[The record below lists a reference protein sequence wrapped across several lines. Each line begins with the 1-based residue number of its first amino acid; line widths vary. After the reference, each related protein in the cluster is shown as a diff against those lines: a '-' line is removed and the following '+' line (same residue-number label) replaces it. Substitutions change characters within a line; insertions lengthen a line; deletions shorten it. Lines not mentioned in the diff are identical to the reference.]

1 MSSKDVLFY
10 GCEYMRVPFLDLK
23 VQYAAIKREIGR
35 AIDEVCDS
43 QQFILGPQVHRLE
56 DEIARYCGA
65 PYAVGVS
72 SGTDALLLALMALG
86 IGPGDEVITTPYTFI
101 ATAGSIVRSGARPV
115 FVDIDPTR
123 FTIDP
128 KLIADRV
135 TERTRA
141 ILPVHLFGR
150 CAEMEP
156 ILRLAA
162 EHQIAVIEDT
172 AQALGAEDE
181 FGRRA
186 GCVGLLGCFS
196 FYPTKNLGAFGDAG
210 MVITSDSSLASTLLA
225 LRNHGSSTKYSHSL
239 LGGNFRLDELQAA
252 ILTVKLKHLDQWTE
266 QRISNAERYD
276 TLFRKRGLGD
286 QIQLP
291 ELPKN
296 ERHVFNQYVIRAP
309 RRDELSHFL
318 ESRGIGHDIYYP
330 IPLHLQPCFQYLGY
344 KEGDMPAS
352 EQAAREALALPIYP
366 ELTQPMLE
374 YVVDAFQA
382 FYRGRS
388 S

>member
-1 MSSKDVLFY
+1 MQ
-10 GCEYMRVPFLDLK
+10 VPFLDLK
-23 VQYAAIKREIGR
+23 GQYAAIKSEIRR
-35 AIDEVCDS
+35 AIDEVCDN
-43 QQFILGPQVHRLE
+43 QQFILGPKVRRLE
-56 DEIARYCGA
+56 DEIARYCGTR
-65 PYAVGVS
+65 YAVGVS

-101 ATAGSIVRSGARPV
+101 ATAGSIARSGARPV
-115 FVDIDPTR
+115 FVDIDPAR

-128 KLIADRV
+128 RLIADRI

-156 ILRLAA
+156 IRTLAA
-162 EHQIAVIEDT
+162 QHRLAVIEDA

-181 FGRRA
+181 LGRRA
-186 GCVGLLGCFS
+186 GCIGLLGCFS
-196 FYPTKNLGAFGDAG
+196 FYPTKNLGGFGDGG
-210 MVITSDSSLASTLLA
+210 MVTTSDSSLASTLLA
-225 LRNHGSSTKYSHSL
+225 LRNHGSSTKYLHSV

-252 ILTVKLKHLDQWTE
+252 LLAVKLTHLDQWTE
-266 QRISNAERYD
+266 QRINNAKQYD
-276 TLFRKRGLGD
+276 ALFHERGLGH

-296 ERHVFNQYVIRAP
+296 ERHVFNQYVIRVP
-309 RRDELSHFL
+309 RRDELSRFL
-318 ESRGIGHDIYYP
+318 ESQGIGHDIYDP
-330 IPLHLQPCFQYLGY
+330 MPLHLQACFEYLGY
-344 KEGDMPAS
+344 KEGDLPAS

-366 ELTQPMLE
+366 ELTQPMQE
-374 YVVDAFQA
+374 CVVDALQA
-382 FYRGRS
+382 FYKKRS

>member
-1 MSSKDVLFY
+1 
-10 GCEYMRVPFLDLK
+10 MRVPFLDLK
-23 VQYAAIKREIGR
+23 VQYAAIKSEIRR

-43 QQFILGPQVHRLE
+43 QQFILGPKVRGLE
-56 DEIARYCGA
+56 DEVAQYCGIRH
-65 PYAVGVS
+65 AVGTS

-101 ATAGSIVRSGARPV
+101 ATAGSIARSGARPV
-115 FVDIDPTR
+115 FVDIDPAR

-128 KLIADRV
+128 KLIADRI

-156 ILRLAA
+156 ILTLAA
-162 EHQIAVIEDT
+162 RHDIAVIEDA
-172 AQALGAEDE
+172 AQAIGAEDE

-186 GCVGLLGCFS
+186 GCIGLLGCFS
-196 FYPTKNLGAFGDAG
+196 FYPTKNLGGFGDGG
-210 MVITSDSSLASTLLA
+210 MVITSDSSLASTLVA
-225 LRNHGSSTKYSHSL
+225 LRNHGSSTKYRHSL
-239 LGGNFRLDELQAA
+239 IGGNFRLDELQAA
-252 ILTVKLKHLDQWTE
+252 TLTVKLKHLDRWTE
-266 QRISNAERYD
+266 QRINNAARYD
-276 TLFRKRGLGD
+276 ALFRARGLEHR
-286 QIQLP
+286 IQLP

-309 RRDELSHFL
+309 RRDELSQFL
-318 ESRGIGHDIYYP
+318 ESQGIGHDIYYP
-330 IPLHLQPCFQYLGY
+330 LPLHLQACFEPLGY

-366 ELTQPMLE
+366 ELTQPMQA
-374 YVVDAFQA
+374 YVVDAIWE
-382 FYRGRS
+382 FYGRGS
-388 S
+388 A

>member
-1 MSSKDVLFY
+1 
-10 GCEYMRVPFLDLK
+10 MRVPFLDLK
-23 VQYAAIKREIGR
+23 AQYAAIKSEIRR
-35 AIDEVCDS
+35 AIDEVCAN
-43 QQFILGPQVHRLE
+43 QQFVLGPQVRRLE

-65 PYAVGVS
+65 PHAVGVS

-86 IGPGDEVITTPYTFI
+86 IGAGDEVITTPYTFI
-101 ATAGSIVRSGARPV
+101 ATAGSIARSGARPV

-128 KLIADRV
+128 KPIADRI

-156 ILRLAA
+156 IRALAA
-162 EHQIAVIEDT
+162 QHQLAVIEDA
-172 AQALGAEDE
+172 AQAIGAEDE

-186 GCVGLLGCFS
+186 GCIGLLGCFS
-196 FYPTKNLGAFGDAG
+196 FYPTKNLGGFGDGG
-210 MVITSDSSLASTLLA
+210 MVITNDPSLASTLVA
-225 LRNHGSSTKYSHSL
+225 LRNHGSSTRYLHSL

-252 ILTVKLKHLDQWTE
+252 ILSIKLTRLDQWTK
-266 QRISNAERYD
+266 QRITNAERYD
-276 TLFRKRGLGD
+276 TLFRNRGVEHH
-286 QIQLP
+286 IRLP
-291 ELPKN
+291 EIPKN

-330 IPLHLQPCFQYLGY
+330 VPLHLQACFEYLGY
-344 KEGDMPAS
+344 KEGDMPVS
-352 EQAAREALALPIYP
+352 EQAAKEALALPIYP
-366 ELTQPMLE
+366 ELTPPMAE
-374 YVVDAFQA
+374 YVADAFQA
-382 FYRGRS
+382 FYDR
-388 S
+388 

>member
-1 MSSKDVLFY
+1 
-10 GCEYMRVPFLDLK
+10 MRVPFLDLK
-23 VQYAAIKREIGR
+23 VQYAAIKSEIRR
-35 AIDEVCDS
+35 AIDEVCDN
-43 QQFILGPQVHRLE
+43 QQFILGPQVRRLE
-56 DEIARYCGA
+56 DEIARYCDA

-101 ATAGSIVRSGARPV
+101 ATAGSIARSGAKPI
-115 FVDIDPTR
+115 FVDIDPAR
-123 FTIDP
+123 FTIDS
-128 KLIADRV
+128 KLIADRI

-156 ILRLAA
+156 IRTLAA
-162 EHQIAVIEDT
+162 RHQIAVIEDA

-181 FGRRA
+181 LGRRA
-186 GCVGLLGCFS
+186 GCIGLLGCFS
-196 FYPTKNLGAFGDAG
+196 FYPTKNLGGFGDGG
-210 MVITSDSSLASTLLA
+210 MVTTSDSSLASTLLA
-225 LRNHGSSTKYSHSL
+225 LRNHGSSTKYLHSV

-252 ILTVKLKHLDQWTE
+252 LLAVKLTYLDQWTE
-266 QRISNAERYD
+266 QRINNAERYNA
-276 TLFRKRGLGD
+276 LFHERGLGH

-296 ERHVFNQYVIRAP
+296 ERHVFNQYVIRVP
-309 RRDELSHFL
+309 RRDELSRFL
-318 ESRGIGHDIYYP
+318 ESQGIGHDIYYP
-330 IPLHLQPCFQYLGY
+330 MPLHLQACFEYLGY
-344 KEGDMPAS
+344 KEGDMPTS

-366 ELTQPMLE
+366 ELTPPMQE
-374 YVVDAFQA
+374 SVVNALQA
-382 FYRGRS
+382 FYGKRS

>member
-1 MSSKDVLFY
+1 MQ
-10 GCEYMRVPFLDLK
+10 VPFFDLQ
-23 VQYAAIKREIGR
+23 VQYAVIRSEIRR
-35 AIDEVCDS
+35 AIDEVCDN
-43 QQFILGPQVHRLE
+43 QQFTLGPQVRRLE
-56 DEIARYCGA
+56 DEIARYCGT

-101 ATAGSIVRSGARPV
+101 ATAGSIARSGARPI
-115 FVDIDPTR
+115 FVDIDPAR

-128 KLIADRV
+128 KLIADRI

-156 ILRLAA
+156 IRTLAA
-162 EHQIAVIEDT
+162 RHQIAVIEDA
-172 AQALGAEDE
+172 AQAIGAEDE

-186 GCVGLLGCFS
+186 GCIGLLGCFS
-196 FYPTKNLGAFGDAG
+196 FYPTKNLGGFGDGG
-210 MVITSDSSLASTLLA
+210 MVITNDSSLASTLFA
-225 LRNHGSSTKYSHSL
+225 LRIHGSATKYLHSI

-252 ILTVKLKHLDQWTE
+252 LLAVKLKYLDQWTE
-266 QRISNAERYD
+266 QRINNAEQYD
-276 TLFRKRGLGD
+276 ALFRKKGLEH

-291 ELPKN
+291 ALPKN
-296 ERHVFNQYVIRAP
+296 ERHVFNQYVVRAT
-309 RRDELSHFL
+309 RRDELSRFL

-330 IPLHLQPCFQYLGY
+330 MPLHLQACFKYLGY
-344 KEGDMPAS
+344 KEGDLPAS
-352 EQAAREALALPIYP
+352 EQAAREALALPVYP
-366 ELTQPMLE
+366 ELTQPMRE
-374 YVVDAFQA
+374 YVVDTFQA
-382 FYRGRS
+382 FYRERS

>member
-1 MSSKDVLFY
+1 
-10 GCEYMRVPFLDLK
+10 MRIPFFDLK
-23 VQYAAIKREIGR
+23 LQYAAIKGEVRS
-35 AIDEVCDS
+35 AIDEVCDN
-43 QQFILGPQVHRLE
+43 QQFILGPKVRGLE
-56 DEIARYCGA
+56 EEIARYCGA
-65 PYAVGVS
+65 RYAVGVS

-101 ATAGSIVRSGARPV
+101 ATASSIVRSGARPV
-115 FVDIDPTR
+115 FVDIDSAR

-128 KLIADRV
+128 KLIADRI

-156 ILRLAA
+156 ILTLAA
-162 EHQIAVIEDT
+162 RHEIAVIEDA
-172 AQALGAEDE
+172 AQALGAEDRL
-181 FGRRA
+181 GRRA
-186 GCVGLLGCFS
+186 GYMGVLGCFS
-196 FYPTKNLGAFGDAG
+196 FYPTKNLGGFGDGG
-210 MVITSDSSLASTLLA
+210 MVITSDSSLASTLVA
-225 LRNHGSSTKYSHSL
+225 LRNHGSSTNKYNHSL
-239 LGGNFRLDELQAA
+239 IGGNFRLDELQAA
-252 ILTVKLKHLDQWTE
+252 TLTVKLKHLDRWTE
-266 QRISNAERYD
+266 QRIDNAARYD
-276 TLFRKRGLGD
+276 ALFRARGLEHR
-286 QIQLP
+286 IQLP

-309 RRDELSHFL
+309 RRDELGQFL
-318 ESRGIGHDIYYP
+318 ESQGIGHDIYYP
-330 IPLHLQPCFQYLGY
+330 LPLHLQACFEPLGY

-366 ELTQPMLE
+366 ELTQPMQE

-382 FYRGRS
+382 FYRERS

>member
-1 MSSKDVLFY
+1 MQ
-10 GCEYMRVPFLDLK
+10 VPFLDLK
-23 VQYAAIKREIGR
+23 VQYAAIKSEIRR
-35 AIDEVCDS
+35 AIDEVCDN
-43 QQFILGPQVHRLE
+43 QQFILGPKVRRLE

-65 PYAVGVS
+65 RYAVGVS

-101 ATAGSIVRSGARPV
+101 ATAGSIARSGAKPV
-115 FVDIDPTR
+115 FVDIDPAC

-128 KLIADRV
+128 KLIADRI

-162 EHQIAVIEDT
+162 EHQIAVIEDA
-172 AQALGAEDE
+172 AQALGAEDGL
-181 FGRRA
+181 GRRA
-186 GCVGLLGCFS
+186 GHMGVLGCFS
-196 FYPTKNLGAFGDAG
+196 FYPTKNLGGFGDGG
-210 MVITSDSSLASTLLA
+210 MVITSDSSLASTLIA
-225 LRNHGSSTKYSHSL
+225 LRNHGSSTKYHHSL
-239 LGGNFRLDELQAA
+239 IGGNFRLDELQAA
-252 ILTVKLKHLDQWTE
+252 TLTVKLQHLDRWTE
-266 QRISNAERYD
+266 QRITNAARYD
-276 TLFRKRGLGD
+276 ALFRARDLD
-286 QIQLP
+286 RRIQLP

-309 RRDELSHFL
+309 RRDKLSQFL

-330 IPLHLQPCFQYLGY
+330 LPLHLQACFESLGY

-352 EQAAREALALPIYP
+352 EQAAKEALALPIYP
-366 ELTQPMLE
+366 ELMQPMQE
-374 YVVDAFQA
+374 YVVDAFHA
-382 FYRGRS
+382 FYRERS